1 MAAELPTL
9 YTKQQ
14 SVLLYKSSVFV
25 CGRITKA
32 TSLTRHSVWGEKVL
46 TPSKKKQLQYSPGG
60 RRGNDVTL

>member
-46 TPSKKKQLQYSPGG
+46 TPSKKNSCNTLLVE
-60 RRGNDVTL
+60 DVEMM